1 MPPGDDNTGSGIQ
14 PYPPPRSSS
23 VDPFGL
29 QTASTTSTATGLGL
43 TALGGT
49 GTTVASALGLSGSS
63 VKVLTAGLSLQAV
76 GNMSLACAGLMLIGL
91 GIVLNVASLVI
102 RRQVMQEYENG
113 YVAAKDAYEQRVK
126 AAEAQRAKAAGEQ
139 APPPRY

>member
-29 QTASTTSTATGLGL
+29 QTASTGATATGLGL
-43 TALGGT
+43 TAIGGA
-49 GTTVASALGLSGSS
+49 GTTVASALGLSASS
-63 VKVLTAGLSLQAV
+63 AKILTAGLSLQAV
-76 GNMSLACAGLMLIGL
+76 GHMSLSCAGLVLIGL

-102 RRQVMQEYENG
+102 RRQQAHEYDNAD
-113 YVAAKDAYEQRVK
+113 YVRI
-126 AAEAQRAKAAGEQ
+126 Q
-139 APPPRY
+139 ASRTQKSGGSSSEPYP